1 MRKRNNS
8 ILLRLNDEE
17 YKHFQ
22 RELKISGLSKNQYLV
37 RLINN
42 HEIKERPPQD
52 YAKIVYELAK
62 IGNAVNEITRKAN
75 ETNGVS
81 ADDVQRAVMLMKTCW
96 KLVEGLG

>member
-8 ILLRLNDEE
+8 ILLRLNNEE

-37 RLINN
+37 KLIDK
-42 HEIKERPPQD
+42 HKIKERPPQD

-62 IGNAVNEITRKAN
+62 IGNAVNDIADK
-75 ETNGVS
+75 TNDVS
-81 ADDVQRAVMLMKTCW
+81 AEDIQKTVFLMKKCW
-96 KLVEGLG
+96 DLVEGLV

>member
-17 YKHFQ
+17 YKNFQ

-37 RLINN
+37 RLINK

-52 YAKIVYELAK
+52 YARIVYELAK
-62 IGNAVNEITRKAN
+62 IGNDVKDIADKTNDNVSTEDIQKAVF
-75 ETNGVS
+75 
-81 ADDVQRAVMLMKTCW
+81 LMKKCW
-96 KLVEGLG
+96 DLIEGLG